1 MKTFNLLGDI
11 VQDDS
16 QKYFESDIV
25 PAMVIGWLA
34 KQDGDI
40 EVNINSLGGSV
51 MAGLAIANALK
62 AYSKGKVTANV
73 LGVAASMASVVA
85 CAADEIRMGKGAFMM
100 IHNPWSIALGD
111 AEALRKEAETL
122 DKMKDAIIGFYQSKF
137 SVEPEELAKLM
148 DAETWI
154 EAGKEAD
161 YGLAATPLVEDLP
174 AAAKCDT
181 RLMFAHAPEAA
192 TAFYAHKEAQRPAPP
207 AEDWEARYKGASKKL
222 NEVQEDRLRLAHRH
236 KAELAAMESS
246 HAEALAAAEAAHK
259 SAMDA
264 AEEAHKA
271 AMAELV
277 AKHEA
282 AIQEFQDQVGTLRG
296 DLEKAKADLSSAVAR
311 AETAEKDLAAKGEQ
325 LDRMNKAHALLTGGV
340 LSPGEGTDA
349 EQEYQS
355 ALKAAKSPEQR
366 EEIRKAHAKTR
377 TTKKTR

>member
-1 MKTFNLLGDI
+1 MNVFNLLGDI

-51 MAGLAIANALK
+51 MAGLAIANAFK

-192 TAFYAHKEAQRPAPP
+192 TAFYAHKEAQRPAPV

-222 NEVQEDRLRLAHRH
+222 NEMQEAH
-236 KAELAAMESS
+236 KAELAAMESRHS
-246 HAEALAAAEAAHK
+246 AALVSADDAHK
-259 SAMDA
+259 VAMA
-264 AEEAHKA
+264 SAEEAHKV
-271 AMAELV
+271 AMDELM

-282 AIQEFQDQVGTLRG
+282 AINEFRSQVETLRG

-325 LDRMNKAHALLTGGV
+325 LDRLNKAHALLTGGV

>member
-1 MKTFNLLGDI
+1 MNVFNLLGDI

-51 MAGLAIANALK
+51 MAGLAIANAFK

-85 CAADEIRMGKGAFMM
+85 CAADEIRMGKGSFMM

-111 AEALRKEAETL
+111 AEALRKEADTL

-192 TAFYAHKEAQRPAPP
+192 TAFYAHKEAQRPAPV

-222 NEVQEDRLRLAHRH
+222 NEVQEAH
-236 KAELAAMESS
+236 KAELAAMESRHS
-246 HAEALAAAEAAHK
+246 AALVSADDAHK
-259 SAMDA
+259 VAMA
-264 AEEAHKA
+264 SAEEAHKV
-271 AMAELV
+271 AMDELM

-282 AIQEFQDQVGTLRG
+282 AINEFRSQVETLRG

-325 LDRMNKAHALLTGGV
+325 LDRLNKAHALLTGGV

>member
-1 MKTFNLLGDI
+1 MNTFNLLGDI

-16 QKYFESDIV
+16 QKLFESDVV

-51 MAGLAIANALK
+51 TAGLAIANALK
-62 AYSKGKVTANV
+62 AYGKGKVTANV
-73 LGVAASMASVVA
+73 LGIAASMASVVA
-85 CAADEIRMGKGAFMM
+85 CAADEIRMGKGSFLM

-111 AEALRKEAETL
+111 AEAMRKEAETL

-137 SVEPEELAKLM
+137 SIEPVELAKLM

-154 EAGKEAD
+154 EAGKEEE
-161 YGLAATPLVEDLP
+161 YGFSATPYLEELP

-192 TAFYAHKEAQRPAPP
+192 AVFYAHKEAQRPAPV

-222 NEVQEDRLRLAHRH
+222 NEMQEAH

-271 AMAELV
+271 AMAEL
-277 AKHEA
+277 AARHEA
-282 AIQEFQDQVGTLRG
+282 AIHDFESQVGTLRG

-325 LDRMNKAHALLTGGV
+325 LDRLNKAHALLTGGV

>member
-1 MKTFNLLGDI
+1 MNVFNLLGDI

-51 MAGLAIANALK
+51 MAGLAIANAFK

-192 TAFYAHKEAQRPAPP
+192 TAFYAHKEAQRPAPV

-222 NEVQEDRLRLAHRH
+222 NEMQEAH
-236 KAELAAMESS
+236 KAELAAMESRHS
-246 HAEALAAAEAAHK
+246 AALVSADDAHK
-259 SAMDA
+259 VAMA
-264 AEEAHKA
+264 SAEEAHKV
-271 AMAELV
+271 AMDELM

-282 AIQEFQDQVGTLRG
+282 AINEFRSQVETLRG

>member
-1 MKTFNLLGDI
+1 MNVFNLLGDI

-51 MAGLAIANALK
+51 MAGLAIANAFK

-85 CAADEIRMGKGAFMM
+85 CAADEIRMGKGSFMM

-137 SVEPEELAKLM
+137 SVPPMELAKYM
-148 DAETWI
+148 DDETWI
-154 EAGKEAD
+154 EDKDCEL

-192 TAFYAHKEAQRPAPP
+192 TAFYAHKEAQRPAPV

-222 NEVQEDRLRLAHRH
+222 NEMQEAH
-236 KAELAAMESS
+236 KAELAAMESRHS
-246 HAEALAAAEAAHK
+246 AALVSADDAHK
-259 SAMDA
+259 VAMA
-264 AEEAHKA
+264 SAEEAHKV
-271 AMAELV
+271 AMDELM

-282 AIQEFQDQVGTLRG
+282 AINEFRSQVETLRG

-325 LDRMNKAHALLTGGV
+325 LDRLNKAHALLTGGV

>member
-1 MKTFNLLGDI
+1 MNTFNLLGDI
-11 VQDDS
+11 VQDAS

-51 MAGLAIANALK
+51 MAGLAIANAFK

-111 AEALRKEAETL
+111 AEALRKEADTL

-137 SVEPEELAKLM
+137 AVEPEELAKLM

-192 TAFYAHKEAQRPAPP
+192 AAFYAHKEAQRPAPA

-222 NEVQEDRLRLAHRH
+222 NEVQEAH

-271 AMAELV
+271 AMDELM

-282 AIQEFQDQVGTLRG
+282 AIHDFESQVGTLRG

>member
-1 MKTFNLLGDI
+1 MNVFNLLGDI

-51 MAGLAIANALK
+51 MAGLAIANAFK

-111 AEALRKEAETL
+111 AEALRKEADTL

-192 TAFYAHKEAQRPAPP
+192 TAFYAHKEAQRPAPV

-222 NEVQEDRLRLAHRH
+222 NEVQEAH
-236 KAELAAMESS
+236 KAELAAMESRHS
-246 HAEALAAAEAAHK
+246 AALVSADDAHK
-259 SAMDA
+259 VAMD
-264 AEEAHKA
+264 
-271 AMAELV
+271 ELM

-282 AIQEFQDQVGTLRG
+282 AINEFRSQVETLRG

-325 LDRMNKAHALLTGGV
+325 LDRLNKAHALLTGGV